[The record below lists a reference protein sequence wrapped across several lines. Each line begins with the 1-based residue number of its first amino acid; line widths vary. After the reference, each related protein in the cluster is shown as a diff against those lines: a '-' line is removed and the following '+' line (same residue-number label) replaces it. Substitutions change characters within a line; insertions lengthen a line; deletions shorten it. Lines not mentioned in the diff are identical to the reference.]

1 MLRTIDNA
9 KMDALP
15 SIRLALLTFP
25 MLVFRVL
32 LSTSDLIGRNSFP
45 DSKVHLSPRGS
56 RTHDTWN
63 MLSS

>member
-25 MLVFRVL
+25 MLVFWVL
-32 LSTSDLIGRNSFP
+32 LSTSDLIGKNSFP
-45 DSKVHLSPRGS
+45 DSKVHLSPGS